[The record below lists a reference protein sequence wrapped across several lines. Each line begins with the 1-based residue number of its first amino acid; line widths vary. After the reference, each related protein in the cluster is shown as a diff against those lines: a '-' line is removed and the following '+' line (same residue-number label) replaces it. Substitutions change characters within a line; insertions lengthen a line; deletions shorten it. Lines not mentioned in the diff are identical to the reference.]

1 MKRKE
6 LFEPPVVAVFELG
19 MESPVLAG
27 SMTPGAETEGQEVKE
42 FDYSGNDWDD

>member
-19 MESPVLAG
+19 MESPILAG
-27 SMTPGAETEGQEVKE
+27 SMTPGAETEGQVVEE